1 MNFQMLPNADGC
13 VVWACPNTGVAVAP
27 PNRPPVVGVLLPNS
41 DELVAPKA
49 GAVNPVVVV
58 FPKVCP
64 NGLAVAPL
72 LKPPPPE
79 QQKLMLYIT
88 KHQTEQI
95 NI

>member
-1 MNFQMLPNADGC
+1 
-13 VVWACPNTGVAVAP
+13 
-27 PNRPPVVGVLLPNS
+27 VLLPNS